1 MATDYW
7 IKLYIEI
14 LDDPKMATLPD
25 RLWRRIIELFL
36 MAGRCDF
43 RTGIL
48 PETKYLAWILRIPT
62 DELELDLRQ
71 IESIGIIKRD
81 GTGWIVCKFASR
93 QAKIS
98 DADRQRYKRERDH
111 KREYYGDE
119 MSQESHEPVTKSN
132 IDTESGTD
140 TDTDTEAEA
149 EAEAAP
155 APAPAF
161 VPQVNQL
168 DYTRVFCKVTGMSCI
183 PGSEIQKVLPAL
195 EALQVKYPQEQE
207 LIDYLI
213 PFWQNWIK
221 RRTKD
226 GRLYSK
232 TNCTWLYD
240 WAVAGV
246 IPENGNGSIPP
257 AHKAAAE
264 VI

>member
-1 MATDYW
+1 MAESFYW
-7 IKLYIEI
+7 IKLWLEI
-14 LDDPKMATLPD
+14 LDDSKMGVMPD
-25 RLWRRIIELFL
+25 RLWRRCIELFML
-36 MAGRCDF
+36 AGAY
-43 RTGIL
+43 GKGGEL
-48 PETKYLAWILRIPT
+48 PETKQLAWRLRMNIDDLDLDMRQIEMVGIVKRLPNGGWLVVNFQKRQAPVQPKDRMKQMREKNKKQIYYEDVT
-62 DELELDLRQ
+62 DELRNVTQ
-71 IESIGIIKRD
+71 INRL
-81 GTGWIVCKFASR
+81 
-93 QAKIS
+93 
-98 DADRQRYKRERDH
+98 
-111 KREYYGDE
+111 
-119 MSQESHEPVTKSN
+119 
-132 IDTESGTD
+132 TD
-140 TDTDTEAEA
+140 NRLTEAEEGA
-149 EAEAAP
+149 TTP
-155 APAPAF
+155 TF
-161 VPQVNQL
+161 IPQVNQL